1 MTPFGHLRHPTPKR
15 GGRRWPKV
23 AGPSADGLSV
33 HKNAGDTMLRE
44 LALLLRSGS
53 RQYYPLA
60 GVIQKGGYPKTGE
73 SLKSIASHLRFA
85 AWPSLREFDVT
96 NVTSTGTRNLWL
108 LVAFFMPLWMCEIAN
123 SSSYPPLGAKRR
135 SLHFLVLGGF
145 PKGATSAPHMRLDP
159 SPHLPAKPHSKA
171 QLTRK
176 R

>member
-1 MTPFGHLRHPTPKR
+1 
-15 GGRRWPKV
+15 
-23 AGPSADGLSV
+23 
-33 HKNAGDTMLRE
+33 MLRE

-108 LVAFFMPLWMCEIAN
+108 WWLFLCLCGCVRLPTLRPIHL
-123 SSSYPPLGAKRR
+123 LGL
-135 SLHFLVLGGF
+135 SVDPLHFLVLGGF
-145 PKGATSAPHMRLDP
+145 PKGATSAPQMHLDP
-159 SPHLPAKPHSKA
+159 SPHHPAKPHSKHS
-171 QLTRK
+171 LLGRG
-176 R
+176 RSDS